1 LKLEEQEKTIG
12 GAVKMPTCSFCK
24 ESYEF
29 PRGITVVQKD
39 GNVRYFC
46 SSKCRKN
53 SEMGRDA
60 KKVKWIRKS
69 ETVKAIRE
77 KIRKSKENGSK

>member
-1 LKLEEQEKTIG
+1 
-12 GAVKMPTCSFCK
+12 MPTCSFCK

-29 PRGITVVQKD
+29 PKGITVVQKD
-39 GNVRYFC
+39 GNVGYFC

-60 KKVKWIRKS
+60 KKVKWIRKR
-69 ETVKAIRE
+69 ETVKATRE